1 MHSLVP
7 QIYGDGRP
15 PLHKEKL
22 HHIRELARDLGV
34 ATSAPR
40 IPVDPPLLR
49 HVYLPPTH
57 LTLLPSQVQSVDL
70 AEAGWGAQKLTGSWI
85 DVPHLQQ

>member
-15 PLHKEKL
+15 PLHKEKR
-22 HHIRELARDLGV
+22 HHVRELAEDLGV

-49 HVYLPPTH
+49 HVYPPPHTH
-57 LTLLPSQVQSVDL
+57 LTLLPSQVQSADL
-70 AEAGWGAQKLTGSWI
+70 AEAGCGARKL
-85 DVPHLQQ
+85 D

>member
-22 HHIRELARDLGV
+22 HHVRELARDLGV

-49 HVYLPPTH
+49 HVYPPHTH
-57 LTLLPSQVQSVDL
+57 TSRCSPLKSSLWTSLRQGVVL
-70 AEAGWGAQKLTGSWI
+70 KSWI